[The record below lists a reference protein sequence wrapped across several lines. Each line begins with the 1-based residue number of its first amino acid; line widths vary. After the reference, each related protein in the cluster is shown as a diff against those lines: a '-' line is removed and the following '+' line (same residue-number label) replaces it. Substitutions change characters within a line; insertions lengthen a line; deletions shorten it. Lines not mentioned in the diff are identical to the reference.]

1 MGHERFTVENST
13 LNFLN
18 STVNY
23 LRTEYLITEM
33 LVVFHIILESNPI
46 SRKEIET
53 CVPLC
58 NVLVITFRI
67 INTRT

>member
-1 MGHERFTVENST
+1 MGNERFTVGNST

-18 STVNY
+18 SMLTI
-23 LRTEYLITEM
+23 LQIEYLITEM
-33 LVVFHIILESNPI
+33 LLVFHIILESNPI

-58 NVLVITFRI
+58 NV
-67 INTRT
+67 